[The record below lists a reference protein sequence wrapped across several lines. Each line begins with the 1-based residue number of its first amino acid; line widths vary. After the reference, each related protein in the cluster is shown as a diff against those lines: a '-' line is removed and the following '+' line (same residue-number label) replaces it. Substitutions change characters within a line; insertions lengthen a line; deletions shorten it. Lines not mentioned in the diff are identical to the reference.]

1 MPAPAEDAPAATA
14 KASRSQ
20 LWPFAALSASYFAHV
35 GFFNPYLPLWLKDQG
50 YGVLAISAFLSL
62 QAATRL
68 FAPYAWGTLADRTG
82 QRVKLMRYGASA
94 ALVVAAAL
102 WFPLGGAAL
111 FVVLLLMFTH
121 TSGVMPMNEA
131 ALAQLVS
138 ADGTF
143 NVRRYGRV
151 RLCGSLGFLFTVV
164 LAGTWFERF
173 GMQHFPAWAFLTLGA
188 VVASTWALP
197 DTPEATHHATTR
209 PPDVWPLLRLPEVRW
224 LFVSVFFHV
233 LSHTFI
239 YVFFS
244 LYLDGLGYSKTAI
257 GLLWAVS
264 VVIEIGWFFTQGR
277 WLPLLSLNAWLLL
290 AAGVMVLRMGL
301 TAGLAGWWPVLVLA
315 QALHAVTFAAHHTA
329 CIALVSHHFAGGLR
343 GRGQALYTVIG
354 YGLTGVCGGLVGGAV
369 SEVFGM
375 ASVFWLAACC
385 AGAAL
390 ASAWRLQRIRRS
402 VIY

>member
-1 MPAPAEDAPAATA
+1 MSTPCEDAPAATA

-94 ALVVAAAL
+94 ALVVAVAL
-102 WFPLGGAAL
+102 WFPLDSAAL

-138 ADGTF
+138 AGGTF
-143 NVRRYGRV
+143 DVRRYGRV
-151 RLCGSLGFLFTVV
+151 RLCGSLGFLLTVV
-164 LAGTWFERF
+164 LAGAWFERF
-173 GMQHFPAWAFLTLGA
+173 GMQHFPAWAFLTLGG

-197 DTPEATHHATTR
+197 DTPEATQHVTMRR
-209 PPDVWPLLRLPEVRW
+209 PDMWPVLRLPVVRW

-277 WLPLLSLNAWLLL
+277 WLPLLSLTAWLSL
-290 AAGVMVLRMGL
+290 AAGVMALRMGL
-301 TAGLAGWWPVLVLA
+301 TAGLAGWWPALVVA

-329 CIALVSHHFAGGLR
+329 CIALVSHHFSGGLR

-369 SEVFGM
+369 SEAFGM
-375 ASVFWLAACC
+375 ASVFWLATCC

-390 ASAWRLQRIRRS
+390 ASAWRLKKIS
-402 VIY
+402 V